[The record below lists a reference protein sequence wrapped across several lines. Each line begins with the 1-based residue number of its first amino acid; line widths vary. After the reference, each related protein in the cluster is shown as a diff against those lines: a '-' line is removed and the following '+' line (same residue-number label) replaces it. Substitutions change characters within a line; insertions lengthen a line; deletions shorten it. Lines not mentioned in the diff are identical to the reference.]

1 MRKFDC
7 IIWANDFSQNQGE
20 GILARKFLTD
30 YIKHN
35 PKEIIKVKTFHQEFF
50 VDKKLSKKKIIIK
63 KNFFYSYFGFFY
75 GIYYLYLNKKKKIV
89 FLNYLPLWNFLIFL
103 LLPKKVI
110 LGPIT
115 GGVQV
120 NDLNNL
126 DKIIRKI
133 LFPIFYRISLFIIY
147 KKYKKVIF
155 STFLLKR
162 YIKKDYI
169 NSCLFG
175 YVYNIFLSQKKINA
189 KYNNKKKFDIIFYN
203 RNYSS
208 KRNNYIKN
216 ILYYMA
222 HKIKLKVCVIG
233 DKCIGKNFYNYGYVN
248 HNQSL
253 RLIIKSKLA
262 FGSGENI
269 LSLFAI
275 DTYNCRTK
283 LIYDKRLL
291 SDNLISKIN
300 SIPIQFENISASS
313 NIIKK
318 CLLNYK
324 FKRDDNFSNFL
335 KNKKKE
341 INLFLKNYL

>member
-20 GILARKFLTD
+20 GILARKFLRD
-30 YIKHN
+30 YIKLN

-50 VDKKLSKKKIIIK
+50 VNKKLFKKKIILK
-63 KNFFYSYFGFFY
+63 KNFFYNYFTFIY
-75 GIYYLYLNKKKKIV
+75 GIYHLYSNRKKKIIY
-89 FLNYLPLWNFLIFL
+89 LNYLPLWNFLLFL
-103 LLPKKVI
+103 FLPRKVI

-120 NDLNNL
+120 NNFNNL
-126 DKIIRKI
+126 ENILRKV

-162 YIKKDYI
+162 YVKKNYI
-169 NSCLFG
+169 SSCLFG
-175 YVYNIFLSQKKINA
+175 YVYNIFLTKKKFNI
-189 KYNNKKKFDIIFYN
+189 KVNNKKKFDVVFYN

-208 KRNNYIKN
+208 KRSKHIQN
-216 ILYYMA
+216 ILNYMA
-222 HKIKLKVCVIG
+222 NKIKVCVIG
-233 DKCIGKNFYNYGYVN
+233 DKYINKNFYNYGYVN
-248 HNQSL
+248 HNQAL
-253 RLIIKSKLA
+253 RLIGKSKLA

-275 DTYNCRTK
+275 DSYNCGTK
-283 LIYDKRLL
+283 LIYDKQLL
-291 SDNLISKIN
+291 SENFISKIN
-300 SIPIQFENISASS
+300 SISIKFDHILSSSSIISKS
-313 NIIKK
+313 
-318 CLLNYK
+318 LLDYN
-324 FKRDDNFSNFL
+324 FKLDTNFSNFL

-341 INLFLKNYL
+341 INCFLKDYL